1 MMRSGEI
8 DSRAASSRTARVASR
23 LLYGPPNTIRGLS
36 TRMNGIGL
44 DIKPSPALCLAM
56 IAAASLYSATPGCG
70 PSAQTSDVV
79 TNAPRL
85 LAKAGLTFLGAH
97 CAPALNAARRLPSAT
112 EKGTLKTE
120 RGRCFDYLLLTTPP
134 LLPRCSPP
142 LSSTKRAMVSTP
154 SPARRLLN
162 TNGRVPRMRL
172 ASRSMTA
179 SEAPTCGARSILL
192 ITSRS
197 ERGMPGPPLVS
208 PAAGQTT
215 AADAGTPL
223 QDKLCDLASRIA
235 SRKI

>member
-1 MMRSGEI
+1 MMRSAEI

-97 CAPALNAARRLPSAT
+97 CAPALNPPPSPPPPPATAPSAPD
-112 EKGTLKTE
+112 
-120 RGRCFDYLLLTTPP
+120 RGPRYASF
-134 LLPRCSPP
+134 LLPPP
-142 LSSTKRAMVSTP
+142 
-154 SPARRLLN
+154 
-162 TNGRVPRMRL
+162 
-172 ASRSMTA
+172 
-179 SEAPTCGARSILL
+179 
-192 ITSRS
+192 
-197 ERGMPGPPLVS
+197 
-208 PAAGQTT
+208 
-215 AADAGTPL
+215 
-223 QDKLCDLASRIA
+223 
-235 SRKI
+235 